1 MSSVTSAITAAC
13 FRFHLIGMLSGAR
26 RWVRLYPVPGPDM
39 TFLDRRTFFV
49 CTHRAGAVL
58 PFAALVYL
66 AEDEIDPAV
75 DAIASACV

>member
-1 MSSVTSAITAAC
+1 
-13 FRFHLIGMLSGAR
+13 
-26 RWVRLYPVPGPDM
+26 M

>member
-1 MSSVTSAITAAC
+1 VTPAATTTTTTC
-13 FRFHLIGMLSGAR
+13 FRFHLIGMLFGAR
-26 RWVRLYPVPGPDM
+26 RCVRRYPVPGPDM

-58 PFAALVYL
+58 PLAALVHL

-75 DAIASACV
+75 DAIASACA

>member
-1 MSSVTSAITAAC
+1 
-13 FRFHLIGMLSGAR
+13 
-26 RWVRLYPVPGPDM
+26 M

-58 PFAALVYL
+58 PLAALVYL

-75 DAIASACV
+75 DAIASACA